1 MPCNT
6 CKWKGR
12 TDVCSPHKS
21 MQAMME
27 DLCPNQWG
35 GESTPFFQ
43 RHPTIEIRFL
53 DKAVNRANDIA
64 IRGLKRDRIR
74 IRIQEQCLQTILEN
88 DL

>member
-27 DLCPNQWG
+27 DLCPDQWG
-35 GESTPFFQ
+35 GASAAFFQ
-43 RHPTIEIRFL
+43 RHPTIELRFL
-53 DKAVNRANDIA
+53 NKANKRALRSYFSDVN
-64 IRGLKRDRIR
+64 KSFSQ
-74 IRIQEQCLQTILEN
+74 IQEQCLRRILEN

>member
-1 MPCNT
+1 MPCDK

-27 DLCPNQWG
+27 DLCPDQWG
-35 GESTPFFQ
+35 GASAAFFQ

-53 DKAVNRANDIA
+53 NRAVNRTNSLIDA
-64 IRGLKRDRIR
+64 GLKRDL

>member
-27 DLCPNQWG
+27 GCCPAQR
-35 GESTPFFQ
+35 ESHAPFFQ

-53 DKAVNRANDIA
+53 NKANKRALRSYFSDLN
-64 IRGLKRDRIR
+64 KSFSQ
-74 IRIQEQCLQTILEN
+74 IQEQCLRRILEN